1 MAQPVKNPPAVQEM
15 WVRFL
20 SQEDSL
26 EEGVTTHPSILAWR
40 IPMDRGAV
48 YGPWGH
54 KELDTTEAYMHMCTH
69 VHTHTCVHVSA
80 RAHTHTHTHTHTYGI
95 FRAAGFQRMKLEPTL
110 ERNAVALGKNE
121 KAAKIVNPQV
131 APVDKVVCK
140 HCWSS
145 PPPACMVGLS
155 VGEFVV
161 GNSQ

>member
-1 MAQPVKNPPAVQEM
+1 
-15 WVRFL
+15 
-20 SQEDSL
+20 
-26 EEGVTTHPSILAWR
+26 
-40 IPMDRGAV
+40 
-48 YGPWGH
+48 
-54 KELDTTEAYMHMCTH
+54 
-69 VHTHTCVHVSA
+69 
-80 RAHTHTHTHTHTYGI
+80 
-95 FRAAGFQRMKLEPTL
+95 MKLEPTL